1 MLSATNESYAKM
13 AITYSKW
20 PLLDVKIISSKRQLM
35 LVFSK
40 VFRGGQDFFDPQIVM
55 STANGN
61 FGVKIVK
68 APL

>member
-1 MLSATNESYAKM
+1 M
-13 AITYSKW
+13 
-20 PLLDVKIISSKRQLM
+20 SSKKLI
-35 LVFSK
+35 LVFLR

-68 APL
+68 ALLEKTP